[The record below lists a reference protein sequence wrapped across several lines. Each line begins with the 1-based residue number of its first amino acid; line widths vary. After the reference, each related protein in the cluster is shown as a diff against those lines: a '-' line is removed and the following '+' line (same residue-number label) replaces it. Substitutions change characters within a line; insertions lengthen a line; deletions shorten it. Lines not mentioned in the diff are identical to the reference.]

1 MTLNLIALDNY
12 SRGIDDL
19 YHTNSVILPPR
30 VLEENSTCLDLFI
43 FRLTAQNGLS
53 TYVGVREFSAPDDHI
68 IVPWWILDYLGIGPN
83 NVITLEKAE
92 GILPG
97 KRVVFE
103 PKEKEFFDIPE
114 CEGCLEQKL
123 SNFTVLQEGETIC
136 LNILDKNYHI
146 LIKEV
151 EPDWSKM
158 QLVEEEEE
166 KPKKKKRGRKK
177 KQPIK
182 VETEV
187 EDKMDIM
194 INDKVI
200 NIKNID
206 LTVEISNPFFEE
218 MNKEKELVEDNN
230 SNFKINS
237 PKNTVQEAGMKLGGD
252 VLKTREEVR
261 LARLKRFDKPKTK
274 TIEI

>member
-97 KRVVFE
+97 KRVVLE
-103 PKEKEFFDIPE
+103 PKDKEFFDIPE

-158 QLVEEEEE
+158 KEEEEP

-177 KQPIK
+177 KKPIK

-187 EDKMDIM
+187 EEEKIDII

-218 MNKEKELVEDNN
+218 MNQEKEMLQDNK

-237 PKNTVQEAGMKLGGD
+237 PKKSEPGMKLGGNI
-252 VLKTREEVR
+252 LKSREEMR
-261 LARLKRFDKPKTK
+261 LARLKRFDKSKTNN
-274 TIEI
+274 IEI

>member
-1 MTLNLIALDNY
+1 MN
-12 SRGIDDL
+12 
-19 YHTNSVILPPR
+19 
-30 VLEENSTCLDLFI
+30 
-43 FRLTAQNGLS
+43 Q
-53 TYVGVREFSAPDDHI
+53 
-68 IVPWWILDYLGIGPN
+68 
-83 NVITLEKAE
+83 K
-92 GILPG
+92 
-97 KRVVFE
+97 K
-103 PKEKEFFDIPE
+103 KEFFDIPE

-123 SNFTVLQEGETIC
+123 SNFTVLQEGQTIC

-158 QLVEEEEE
+158 KLNEEEE

-182 VETEV
+182 VETEPEEKLDV
-187 EDKMDIM
+187 M

-206 LTVEISNPFFEE
+206 LTVEINNPFFEE
-218 MNKEKELVEDNN
+218 MNQVKEKVEDNN

-237 PKNTVQEAGMKLGGD
+237 PKNETGMKLGGQS
-252 VLKTREEVR
+252 VSSKEEMR
-261 LARLKRFDKPKTK
+261 LARLKDSRKA
-274 TIEI
+274 